1 MNIMPIFKR
10 IDLNHPHL
18 KEIITA
24 SIGNPTAE
32 KINTVLASYAKD
44 GKLIGAFI
52 SNQLV
57 GCVGYSVNT
66 GHLVIRHLS
75 VAEDFQ
81 NKKIATNLIRYILA
95 FEDCHELSAS
105 TDIEAKGFY
114 EKLLLQC
121 IKTNSKFDT
130 DRFECVYL
138 KKQIKISEKVLEN
151 LGTLSAKINKRY
163 RYVSHAGDNFGEPVI
178 NSGPCGPFAN
188 EFYKAWNARFK
199 NRVKI
204 AFIMQNEPR
213 ECYHV
218 VIILPDY
225 SFYDGG
231 VGVHLEKNYLE
242 KGLEIVVMGEY
253 NYQLLDKHSYGLDRE
268 YPRYCPDFDLQELT
282 EIINRTLDDLYLSIN

>member
-1 MNIMPIFKR
+1 MNLTPIFKQ
-10 IDLNHPHL
+10 IDPNHPQL
-18 KEIITA
+18 KEIIAA
-24 SIGNPTAE
+24 SIGNPTAD
-32 KINTVLASYAKD
+32 KINKVLSSYEKD
-44 GKLIGAFI
+44 GELIGAFV
-52 SNQLV
+52 SDQLV
-57 GCVGYSVNT
+57 GCVGYSVNA

-81 NKKIATNLIRYILA
+81 NKKIATNLMRYILA

-114 EKLLLQC
+114 EKLLFQC
-121 IKTNSKFDT
+121 IKTESKFDT

-138 KKQIKISEKVLEN
+138 KKQIKISKKALEN

-163 RYVSHAGDNFGEPVI
+163 GYVSHAGDNFGEPVI

-218 VIILPDY
+218 AIILPDD

-231 VGVHLEKNYLE
+231 VGVHSEKNYLE
-242 KGLEIVVMGEY
+242 KGLDIVVMGEY
-253 NYQLLDKHSYGLDRE
+253 NCQLLDKHSYGLDRE

-282 EIINRTLDDLYLSIN
+282 EIINGTLDDLYISIN

>member
-1 MNIMPIFKR
+1 MNIVPIFKQ
-10 IDLNHPHL
+10 IDPNHPQL

-24 SIGNPTAE
+24 SIGNPTAD
-32 KINTVLASYAKD
+32 KINTVLASYEKG

-52 SNQLV
+52 FDQLV
-57 GCVGYSVNT
+57 GCVGYSVNA

-81 NKKIATNLIRYILA
+81 NKKIATNLMRYILT

-114 EKLLLQC
+114 EKLLFQC
-121 IKTNSKFDT
+121 IKTDSKFDT

-138 KKQIKISEKVLEN
+138 KKQIKITEKALEN
-151 LGTLSAKINKRY
+151 LGTLSAKINERY
-163 RYVSHAGDNFGEPVI
+163 GYVSHAGDNFGEPAI

-218 VIILPDY
+218 VIILPDD

-231 VGVHLEKNYLE
+231 VGVHLEKKYLE
-242 KGLEIVVMGEY
+242 KGLDIVVMGEY

-282 EIINRTLDDLYLSIN
+282 EIINRTLDDLYISIN

>member
-1 MNIMPIFKR
+1 MKVTPIFKQ
-10 IDLNHPHL
+10 IDPNHPKL

-52 SNQLV
+52 SDQLV
-57 GCVGYSVNT
+57 GCVGYSVNA

-75 VAEDFQ
+75 VAEDSQ
-81 NKKIATNLIRYILA
+81 NKKIATNLMRYILA

-114 EKLLLQC
+114 AKLLFQY
-121 IKTNSKFDT
+121 IKTDSKFDT

-138 KKQIKISEKVLEN
+138 KKQIKITEKTLEN
-151 LGTLSAKINKRY
+151 LGALSAKINERY
-163 RYVSHAGDNFGEPVI
+163 GYVSHSGDNFGEPVI

-204 AFIMQNEPR
+204 AFIMQTEPR

-218 VIILPDY
+218 AIILPDD

-231 VGVHLEKNYLE
+231 VGVHSEKNYLE
-242 KGLEIVVMGEY
+242 KGLDFVVMGEY

-282 EIINRTLDDLYLSIN
+282 EIINRTLDDLYISIN

>member
-1 MNIMPIFKR
+1 MR
-10 IDLNHPHL
+10 RLQ
-18 KEIITA
+18 
-24 SIGNPTAE
+24 
-32 KINTVLASYAKD
+32 INTMLSSYEKD
-44 GKLIGAFI
+44 GKLIGAFN
-52 SNQLV
+52 SDQLV
-57 GCVGYSVNT
+57 GCVGYNIDA
-66 GHLVIRHLS
+66 GHLVIRNLS
-75 VAEDFQ
+75 VAKDFQ
-81 NKKIATNLIRYILA
+81 NKKIATNLMRYILA

-114 EKLLLQC
+114 EKLLFQC
-121 IKTNSKFDT
+121 IRTDSKFGT

-138 KKQIKISEKVLEN
+138 KKQIKITEKAIEN

-163 RYVSHAGDNFGEPVI
+163 GYVSHAGDNFGEPVI

-218 VIILPDY
+218 AIILPDD

-231 VGVHLEKNYLE
+231 VGVHSEKNYLE
-242 KGLEIVVMGEY
+242 KGLDIVVMGEY

-282 EIINRTLDDLYLSIN
+282 EIINRTLDDLYISIN

>member
-1 MNIMPIFKR
+1 MNIMPVFKQ
-10 IDLNHPHL
+10 IVTNHPQI

-24 SIGNPTAE
+24 SIGNPTAD
-32 KINTVLASYAKD
+32 KINTVLSFYESD

-52 SNQLV
+52 SDQLI
-57 GCVGYSVNT
+57 GCVGYSVDT
-66 GHLVIRHLS
+66 GHLVIRHLG
-75 VAEDFQ
+75 VAKDFQ

-95 FEDCHELSAS
+95 FEACHRVSAS

-114 EKLLLQC
+114 EKLLFQC
-121 IKTNSKFDT
+121 IKTDSKFDT

-138 KKQIKISEKVLEN
+138 KKQIKITEKALEN
-151 LGTLSAKINKRY
+151 LGALSAKINKRY
-163 RYVSHAGDNFGEPVI
+163 GYVSHAGDNFGEPVI

-199 NRVKI
+199 NRVKL

-218 VIILPDY
+218 AIILPDN
-225 SFYDGG
+225 SLYDGG
-231 VGVHLEKNYLE
+231 VAVHSEKNYLE
-242 KGLEIVVMGEY
+242 KVLDVVVMSEY

-282 EIINRTLDDLYLSIN
+282 EIINKTLDDLYI

>member
-1 MNIMPIFKR
+1 MNVTPIFKR
-10 IDLNHPHL
+10 VDPNHPQL
-18 KEIITA
+18 KEVITA
-24 SIGNPTAE
+24 SIGNPTAD

-52 SNQLV
+52 SDQLV
-57 GCVGYSVNT
+57 GCVGYSVNA

-81 NKKIATNLIRYILA
+81 NKKIATNLMHYILA

-105 TDIEAKGFY
+105 TDIEAKDFY
-114 EKLLLQC
+114 EKLLFQC
-121 IKTNSKFDT
+121 IKTDSKFDT

-138 KKQIKISEKVLEN
+138 KKQIKITEKTLEN
-151 LGTLSAKINKRY
+151 LGTLSAKINERY
-163 RYVSHAGDNFGEPVI
+163 GYVSHAGDNFGEPVI

-204 AFIMQNEPR
+204 AFVMQNEPR

-218 VIILPDY
+218 VIILPDD

-231 VGVHLEKNYLE
+231 VGLHLEKKYLE
-242 KGLEIVVMGEY
+242 KGLDIVVMGEY
-253 NYQLLDKHSYGLDRE
+253 NYQLLDKHSYGLDRG

>member
-1 MNIMPIFKR
+1 MNVTPIFKR
-10 IDLNHPHL
+10 VDPNHPQL

-24 SIGNPTAE
+24 SIGNPTAD
-32 KINTVLASYAKD
+32 KINTVLASYVKD

-52 SNQLV
+52 SDQLV
-57 GCVGYSVNT
+57 GCVGYSVNA

-81 NKKIATNLIRYILA
+81 NKKIATNLMRYILA
-95 FEDCHELSAS
+95 FEDCHKLSAS

-114 EKLLLQC
+114 EKLLFQC
-121 IKTNSKFDT
+121 IKTESKFDT

-138 KKQIKISEKVLEN
+138 KKQIKISKKALEN
-151 LGTLSAKINKRY
+151 LGALSAKINKRY
-163 RYVSHAGDNFGEPVI
+163 GYVSYAGDNFGEPVI

-188 EFYKAWNARFK
+188 EFYRAWNARFK

-204 AFIMQNEPR
+204 AFVMQNEPR

-218 VIILPDY
+218 VIILPDD

-231 VGVHLEKNYLE
+231 VGVHSEKNYLE
-242 KGLEIVVMGEY
+242 KGLDIVVMGEY

-282 EIINRTLDDLYLSIN
+282 EIINRTLDDLYISIN